1 MISDDRL
8 DQLAA
13 RVDDAAH
20 HVRALPQLTREEPE
34 LTLAH
39 AYTIQERS
47 LARRYARGERLIGM
61 KMGLTSRA
69 KMDQMGV
76 RDPIFGHLTDAMQLP
91 NGGTLRFEH
100 YIHPRVEPEIAFI
113 IGRELRGSPTAAEAL
128 RAVDGVCAA
137 IEVIDS
143 RYENFKF
150 SLADVIAD
158 NASSSGFVLSDVI
171 CAPGDVTLDNLGMV
185 MRINGEARQ
194 IGSSAAILGHPI
206 RSLIMLVELLDRRG
220 QHLKPGQIV
229 LAGAATAAE
238 YVHPGDLITLETDG
252 LGDVELSVHTTQGL
266 VLDSNVVDEEQ

>member
-20 HVRALPQLTREEPE
+20 HVCAISQLTLEEPE
-34 LTLAH
+34 LSLAQ

-47 LARRYARGERLIGM
+47 LARRYARGERLVGM

-91 NGGTLRFEH
+91 NAGTLRFEH
-100 YIHPRVEPEIAFI
+100 CIHPRVEPEIAFI
-113 IGRELRGSPTAAEAL
+113 LGRELRGTPTPAEAL
-128 RAVDGVCAA
+128 RAIDGVCAA
-137 IEVIDS
+137 LEVIDS

-158 NASSSGFVLSDVI
+158 NASSSGFVLGEVVV
-171 CAPGDVTLDNLGMV
+171 APDAVSLENLGMV

-194 IGSSAAILGHPI
+194 IGSSAAILGHPL
-206 RSLIMLVELLDRRG
+206 RALIMLAELLDRRG
-220 QHLKPGQIV
+220 EHLKPGQIV

-252 LGDVELSVHTTQGL
+252 LGVVELSVHTTQGL
-266 VLDSNVVDEEQ
+266 ILDSSVTDEEG